1 MLEINN
7 LTLSRRNKWILSDVS
22 LNIKENN
29 LIGIVAPNGTGK
41 TTFLKTISGLLAQ
54 ESGEIKIKNILYKKD
69 RKKYLS
75 NIFFIENND
84 FLYSEIS
91 AISHL
96 KYVKNTWGSSVNI
109 NDVIKNLYME
119 DYKNLPIKKMSL
131 GMKQKVLIAMCQV
144 SDASIIMLDEPMNGL
159 DPTNLQ
165 LVSELFLQLKRRN
178 RIIIISSHDLNNI
191 TEICDEVLFFNNK
204 KFEIVEDTSQ
214 EDLKKLYNDIYHKE
228 RAK

>member
-214 EDLKKLYNDIYHKE
+214 EDLKKLYNDIYHEE